1 MKVTFPHMGNM
12 YVPIKVL
19 LDTIGIEY
27 VMPPLK
33 SNNSYESAIKHSPE
47 FACLPF
53 KSILSDFI
61 YGIENG
67 ADFILFG
74 GGRGQWRLGYY
85 GDLQAE
91 ILNRLNYRAEFV
103 CLDLS
108 NLTVVEVLRR
118 IGPLVEGK
126 SIFKIISGIY
136 YAVRTVYRV
145 DRLNAL
151 ARYTR
156 CREVQKG
163 QTDRIMSE
171 FHKQVQKTNGYRCI
185 TNIIHDTVKLL
196 RKVLKD
202 RNYKPLR
209 ISLVGE
215 MYVCAHP
222 NINLDIERKLGNMGI
237 EMHNNLTISNWI
249 TEYFIKKL
257 IPVGLKDKSLEAGK
271 EYMKTDDIGGHG
283 LHTIGNCILSAKK
296 KFDGVIHLYP
306 FTCMP
311 EIVAQCAFSEIEM
324 KYNIP
329 IMTLII
335 DEMTGEASY
344 VTRLEAFVD
353 LLAMKTRQKMSFI

>member
-1 MKVTFPHMGNM
+1 MKHFRYGGLKNEGYISAFGNM

-74 GGRGQWRLGYY
+74 GGRGQCRLGYY

-91 ILNRLNYRAEFV
+91 ILNSLNYRAEFV

-202 RNYKPLR
+202 RNLSRPGFPL
-209 ISLVGE
+209 LE
-215 MYVCAHP
+215 KCMYAP
-222 NINLDIERKLGNMGI
+222 
-237 EMHNNLTISNWI
+237 
-249 TEYFIKKL
+249 
-257 IPVGLKDKSLEAGK
+257 
-271 EYMKTDDIGGHG
+271 
-283 LHTIGNCILSAKK
+283 
-296 KFDGVIHLYP
+296 
-306 FTCMP
+306 
-311 EIVAQCAFSEIEM
+311 
-324 KYNIP
+324 IP
-329 IMTLII
+329 ISI
-335 DEMTGEASY
+335 
-344 VTRLEAFVD
+344 
-353 LLAMKTRQKMSFI
+353 

>member
-74 GGRGQWRLGYY
+74 GGRGQCRLGYY

-118 IGPLVEGK
+118 IGPLVEGNK
-126 SIFKIISGIY
+126 SGCILISSILTCPFRFNRIISGSPQNFGQ
-136 YAVRTVYRV
+136 VYSFLS
-145 DRLNAL
+145 RL
-151 ARYTR
+151 
-156 CREVQKG
+156 V
-163 QTDRIMSE
+163 
-171 FHKQVQKTNGYRCI
+171 
-185 TNIIHDTVKLL
+185 
-196 RKVLKD
+196 
-202 RNYKPLR
+202 
-209 ISLVGE
+209 
-215 MYVCAHP
+215 
-222 NINLDIERKLGNMGI
+222 
-237 EMHNNLTISNWI
+237 
-249 TEYFIKKL
+249 
-257 IPVGLKDKSLEAGK
+257 
-271 EYMKTDDIGGHG
+271 
-283 LHTIGNCILSAKK
+283 
-296 KFDGVIHLYP
+296 
-306 FTCMP
+306 
-311 EIVAQCAFSEIEM
+311 
-324 KYNIP
+324 
-329 IMTLII
+329 
-335 DEMTGEASY
+335 
-344 VTRLEAFVD
+344 
-353 LLAMKTRQKMSFI
+353 

>member
-1 MKVTFPHMGNM
+1 
-12 YVPIKVL
+12 
-19 LDTIGIEY
+19 
-27 VMPPLK
+27 
-33 SNNSYESAIKHSPE
+33 
-47 FACLPF
+47 
-53 KSILSDFI
+53 
-61 YGIENG
+61 
-67 ADFILFG
+67 
-74 GGRGQWRLGYY
+74 
-85 GDLQAE
+85 
-91 ILNRLNYRAEFV
+91 LN
-103 CLDLS
+103 
-108 NLTVVEVLRR
+108 
-118 IGPLVEGK
+118 
-126 SIFKIISGIY
+126 
-136 YAVRTVYRV
+136 
-145 DRLNAL
+145 
-151 ARYTR
+151 
-156 CREVQKG
+156 
-163 QTDRIMSE
+163 
-171 FHKQVQKTNGYRCI
+171 KQVQKTNGYRCI

-237 EMHNNLTISNWI
+237 EVHNNLTISNWI